1 MADKKETKRL
11 MKFAKRVLE
20 KKSLKNLKKVERDD
34 KIGAIKYLMKARLE
48 REYDY
53 LKDRTEIMKRKGDDV
68 FFVETKLSLLGS
80 KIKLFNVT
88 HHKDDFINMAN
99 LFKQIEKEVSQSRS
113 R

>member
-1 MADKKETKRL
+1 MTDKKETKRL
-11 MKFAKRVLE
+11 MKFAKRILE
-20 KKSLKNLKKVERDD
+20 KKSLKNLKKVEQED

-53 LKDRTEIMKRKGDDV
+53 LKERTESMKHKGSDV
-68 FFVETKLSLLGS
+68 FFIETKLSLLGS

-99 LFKQIEKEVSQSRS
+99 LFKQVQKEAENV
-113 R
+113 